1 MPKRTL
7 PCGCTQALLHGH
19 NGIASH
25 TGWYNILLCSAHKEG
40 GRHSPPPIAQN
51 PRAGFRGES
60 GSSDLA

>member
-25 TGWYNILLCSAHKEG
+25 TGWHTILACPTH
-40 GRHSPPPIAQN
+40 RHAPDPVTGLRSKLDDGD
-51 PRAGFRGES
+51 PRDG
-60 GSSDLA
+60 